1 VVNVRE
7 NTPALAASVLLAAGA
22 KLAYSRLGPDDLRWM
37 TGPTQALVG
46 LVSGIDFTY
55 ETGYGYVNFAHRL
68 VISKACTGVNY
79 LLAVFGL
86 LTFTLV
92 PVVRGQRRKLLLV
105 GALAACA
112 YAVTVLVNSL
122 RIALGV
128 ALHEGGFAWGW
139 LSAGR
144 VHRLAGIVLY
154 FLSLVGVHAMGRHV
168 VRQWHGGSRA
178 ASPLLMAP
186 LLCYGLVALALPL
199 LNGAFAAR
207 PHLFAEHCAWIVS
220 VTLLLSAFGAGY
232 RRAVRRA
239 RNSASSGKSGSAS
252 PQAPSAVANSRSAC
266 DVSPL

>member
-1 VVNVRE
+1 VKLDVRE
-7 NTPALAASVLLAAGA
+7 DGPALAASVLLAAGV
-22 KLAYSRLGPDDLRWM
+22 KLAYSRIGSDELRWM

-46 LVSGIDFTY
+46 LATGIDFTY
-55 ETGYGYVNFAHRL
+55 ESGYGYVNFAHRL
-68 VISKACTGVNY
+68 VIAKSCTGVNY

-92 PVVRGQRRKLLLV
+92 PAVPGRRTKLLLV
-105 GALAACA
+105 GALAASA
-112 YAVTVLVNSL
+112 YGVTVVVNAL

-154 FLSLVGVHAMGRHV
+154 FLSLVGVHVVGRHV
-168 VRQWHGGSRA
+168 VRLAEGNARA

-186 LLCYGLVALALPL
+186 LLSYGLVALAFPL

-207 PHLFAEHCAWIVS
+207 PQLFVEHCAWIVL
-220 VTLLLSAFGAGY
+220 VTLLLSALMSH
-232 RRAVRRA
+232 RVHR
-239 RNSASSGKSGSAS
+239 
-252 PQAPSAVANSRSAC
+252 
-266 DVSPL
+266 